1 MANTAVQTTYSAAP
15 PIAFAGMLADI
26 AGNDVVCFK
35 NKESTASMPFGY
47 AVCFEGSTDDKGA
60 LNPDATTDKICGIT
74 LHSHAY
80 ADSALGLGTAGAGT
94 AVKGVLPGNTTN
106 VIRKGRVWVI
116 AEEAVVP
123 GDRLFIRVVA
133 AGAEVEGALRKS
145 ADASDCIDS
154 SSQGVWLSTASAGG
168 VALLEVDFTNK
179 P

>member
-1 MANTAVQTTYSAAP
+1 MATTVQSTYNLAP
-15 PIAFAGMLADI
+15 PVAFAGMLADV
-26 AGNDVVCFK
+26 GNNDVVTAK
-35 NKESTASMPFGY
+35 NKESTASMPFGF

-60 LNPDATTDKICGIT
+60 LNPDATTDKIMGIT
-74 LHSHAY
+74 VHSHAY
-80 ADSALGLGTAGAGT
+80 ADTALGLGTAGAGT

-106 VIRKGRVWVI
+106 VLRKGRAYVI

-133 AGAEVEGALRKS
+133 TGAEVEGALRKS

-168 VALLEVDFTNK
+168 LAVLEVDFTNK